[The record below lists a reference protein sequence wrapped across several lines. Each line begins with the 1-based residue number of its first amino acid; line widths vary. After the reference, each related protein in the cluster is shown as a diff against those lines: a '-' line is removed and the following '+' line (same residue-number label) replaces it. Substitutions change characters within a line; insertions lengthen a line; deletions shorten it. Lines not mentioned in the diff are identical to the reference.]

1 MIEGLFAVALGSAV
15 PLGFGI
21 AAEELFRVD
30 RRRASILAFA
40 CAVPLIIALG
50 LPRGLLAA
58 GLVLPWLAAVGG
70 LGIGAF
76 WRLLDVVR
84 SDRLRG
90 EPATVGFAIAVG
102 FLAAAAGW
110 ALVDRLGLKPYGF
123 GTTIVLLTAVHFHV
137 AGFVLTLAAV
147 LVARARPGPLSI
159 GALVGLIVGTPVTAL
174 GFFGLPTINWIGAMI
189 VAISSIAVGLAT
201 IAMSGGRGPA
211 ASRLL
216 RVAGATLLLT
226 MPIAAAYATGTTF
239 GIPFLDV
246 PAMAAIH
253 GGLNVVGF
261 AIPAMLG
268 WTGLAGS
275 TGLAE

>member
-1 MIEGLFAVALGSAV
+1 MIEILFVVALATAV
-15 PLGFGI
+15 PLGFGL
-21 AAEELFRVD
+21 AAHELLRVD
-30 RRRASILAFA
+30 RRRVSILALA
-40 CAVPLIIALG
+40 CAVPVIIAVG

-70 LGIGAF
+70 LGIGAI

-84 SDRLRG
+84 SRRLRA
-90 EPATVGFAIAVG
+90 EPATLGFGIAIG

-110 ALVDRLGLKPYGF
+110 ALVDRLGLQPFGF

-147 LVARARPGPLSI
+147 LVASARPGRLSI
-159 GALVGLIVGTPVTAL
+159 GALVGLIVGTPLTAL
-174 GFFGLPTINWIGAMI
+174 GFFGLPAINWLGAMV
-189 VAISSIAVGLAT
+189 VAISGIGVGLGT
-201 IAMSGGRGPA
+201 IATSGGRAPA

-226 MPIAAAYATGTTF
+226 MPLAAAYATGNTF
-239 GIPFLDV
+239 AIPFLDV

-261 AIPAMLG
+261 AIPAMLA
-268 WTGLAGS
+268 WSLV
-275 TGLAE
+275 AE